1 MTVFL
6 SALVIGGLTLWL
18 LHGIW
23 LIGRVSTGP
32 LVRGQSETALV
43 MIDLQ
48 TVFWQDGPY
57 NADQKAKA
65 EIAIMHAVERA
76 KANGIPVIALR
87 QEWSIPS
94 TRVIA
99 RLTMKGAAVAGSDG
113 TEIAAPF
120 AGKADH
126 TLVKRVQDGFET
138 GALDP
143 LLKKLGVGH
152 LHVMGLD
159 TAYCVAKTAL
169 AARARG
175 YQVTIDRRTIL
186 AADQTTGDKA
196 LKQLEDNG
204 VTLI

>member
-1 MTVFL
+1 MTGFL
-6 SALVIGGLTLWL
+6 FALVIGGLGFWFAR
-18 LHGIW
+18 GVW
-23 LIGRVSTGP
+23 LIGRVSNGP
-32 LVRGQSETALV
+32 KVQNQSATALV

-48 TVFWQDGPY
+48 TVFWRDGPY
-57 NADQKAKA
+57 SPDQKAGA
-65 EIAIMHAVERA
+65 ENAILQAVERA
-76 KANGIPVIALR
+76 KADGIPVIALR
-87 QEWSIPS
+87 QEWSIPA
-94 TRVIA
+94 TKVIA
-99 RLTMKGAAVAGSDG
+99 RLAMKGAAVAGTEG
-113 TEIAAPF
+113 IEIAPPF
-120 AGKADH
+120 ADKADH

-152 LHVMGLD
+152 LHLMGLD

-186 AADQTTGDKA
+186 AADQKTADKA
-196 LKQLEDNG
+196 LKQLEEKG

>member
-1 MTVFL
+1 MTGFL
-6 SALVIGGLTLWL
+6 FALVIGGLAFWFAR
-18 LHGIW
+18 GVW
-23 LIGRVSTGP
+23 LIGRVSSGP
-32 LVRGQSETALV
+32 KVQNQSATALV

-48 TVFWQDGPY
+48 TVFWRDGPY
-57 NADQKAKA
+57 SPDQKAGA
-65 EIAIMHAVERA
+65 ETAILQAVERA
-76 KANGIPVIALR
+76 KSHGIPVIALR
-87 QEWSIPS
+87 QEWSIPA
-94 TRVIA
+94 TKVIA
-99 RLTMKGAAVAGSDG
+99 RLAMKGAAVAGTEG
-113 TEIAAPF
+113 TEIAPPF

-152 LHVMGLD
+152 LHLMGLD

-175 YQVTIDRRTIL
+175 YRVTIDRRSIL
-186 AADQTTGDKA
+186 AADQKTADKA